1 MLGECLPSAS
11 LVAGGMD
18 FDAACGRVLEKVK
31 PDIAARDEVRCPA
44 RTEAEQVYIAKLQ
57 KLDTGQKPHGSFDL
71 GVDPSRLSDKQLREY
86 AAYLIKTGKM
96 PRYGKVKK
104 KELLEL
110 VNVAMPR
117 TALHEFCSAVGTAGG
132 LASGYAPDYMWHYT
146 TLVRTVNENFGAFSV
161 NFKKWWLHRG
171 ANTVKKHMCD
181 DHEVRGV
188 PLGRVSVSILNMSL
202 LLFTIYIDL
211 WG

>member
-1 MLGECLPSAS
+1 
-11 LVAGGMD
+11 MD

-96 PRYGKVKK
+96 PRYGK
-104 KELLEL
+104 ELDVLICENKQRVSPSSVYHLGVHLLNILEA
-110 VNVAMPR
+110 V
-117 TALHEFCSAVGTAGG
+117 HEAGG
-132 LASGYAPDYMWHYT
+132 GYT
-146 TLVRTVNENFGAFSV
+146 G
-161 NFKKWWLHRG
+161 
-171 ANTVKKHMCD
+171 
-181 DHEVRGV
+181 
-188 PLGRVSVSILNMSL
+188 
-202 LLFTIYIDL
+202 
-211 WG
+211 